1 MEQPL
6 INIIT
11 RASRKDK
18 VKRSIDSVLNQSYK
32 NIHHI
37 ITYENKE
44 IYDYLLTIINP
55 DITTLVKVPQYKKV
69 DDLYMTYMH
78 HDHYSKFL
86 EPNWEFLDRKV
97 VLGKANIPKDK
108 VKVETIKF
116 QKYIGGG
123 AVAWCV
129 TLDYA
134 ARKAYSHFPPNLY
147 LKIAESRIKKGW
159 VIYLDDDDVLSNNT
173 TLENVVGVLSDS
185 NEDTLHFIKVMFKKS
200 KNATGIV
207 PTPRHWEYMNI
218 GHPPVLQEIGSSHFI
233 YHSKYRDYTVWDEWR
248 GADYRTAKALFEA
261 IPHKNFI
268 NSILVNVN

>member
-11 RASRKDK
+11 RASRKDN

-86 EPNWEFLDRKV
+86 EPNWEFLDRKIF
-97 VLGKANIPKDK
+97 LDKKEIPKDK
-108 VKVETIKF
+108 VRVDSVKF
-116 QKYIGGG
+116 QKYIGDG

-134 ARKAYSHFPPNLY
+134 VRKTCPHFPYNLY
-147 LKIAESRIKKGW
+147 MKIAEQKLKEGW
-159 VIYLDDDDVLSNNT
+159 VVYLDDDDVLSSNT
-173 TLENVVGVLSDS
+173 ILEEVSSELNDI
-185 NEDTLHFIKVMFKKS
+185 DAFHFIKVK
-200 KNATGIV
+200 TTTQI
-207 PTPRHWEYMNI
+207 TPSPKHWDYLNL
-218 GHPPVLQEIGSSHFI
+218 GYPPVFSETGSSHFI

-248 GADYRTAKALFEA
+248 GADYRTAKALFEV
-261 IPHKNFI
+261 IPNKKFI
-268 NSILVNVN
+268 NRILVDLN